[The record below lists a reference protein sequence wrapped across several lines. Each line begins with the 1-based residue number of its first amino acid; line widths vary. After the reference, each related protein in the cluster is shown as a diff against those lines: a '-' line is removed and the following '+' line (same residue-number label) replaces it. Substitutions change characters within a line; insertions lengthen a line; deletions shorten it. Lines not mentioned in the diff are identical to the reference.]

1 MVGYENNKNI
11 KQKQSVNVPDHERM
25 AV

>member
-11 KQKQSVNVPDHERM
+11 KQKQSVNVPDHEQM